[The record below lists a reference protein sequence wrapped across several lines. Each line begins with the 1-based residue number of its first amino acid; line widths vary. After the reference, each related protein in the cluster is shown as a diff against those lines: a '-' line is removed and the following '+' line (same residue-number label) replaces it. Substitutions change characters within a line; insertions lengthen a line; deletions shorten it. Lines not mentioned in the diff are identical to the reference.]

1 MVNQDEKRADIYSF
15 GVTYEGLKP
24 VQAVSILAQRRGF
37 GVTYEGLKLSDGRV
51 HYSGCEGFGVTYEGL
66 KHVDV
71 DLVDFEP
78 LKFWSYL

>member
-66 KHVDV
+66 KHAERQEVVDR
-71 DLVDFEP
+71 L
-78 LKFWSYL
+78 LRFWSYL